1 VSLVLSIVLA
11 TLCWQSYKN
20 HGLGDEV
27 GSTGLFFGWRYTPT
41 IVAVFFTQAIV
52 QIAED
57 VKRTE
62 AYARMASP
70 ETVKAKFT
78 LFYSPRVWWK
88 SIFIG
93 FSRKRSGGYRGW
105 ALTLSSLA
113 AGVSILGIS
122 AFSSS
127 LLVAKDVLTKES
139 VQLQRYAAGQTTGK
153 ELLPIQLVPR
163 RDTYSR
169 TISGYLF
176 NVSTSMWM
184 FDSYLIVPFGASNSG
199 IDRVS
204 LENGIWQAET
214 EVFHLDYH
222 CTPMVLSDKSILD
235 ISYTAANVSQSND
248 ACPNDVCTVK
258 SKGLQIRSQDGCEVR
273 IQGPIDVWD
282 GVLVMTGEFF
292 QSDTFST
299 DGGLLWT
306 NMSSDYVSWQTL
318 VDEYGQTPEILAS
331 GNMVLEQWSRT
342 FIHSL
347 SEQCVGRDLLLVS
360 PPWIDYT
367 EGELASWEN
376 LTVRSAVCTPQYNA
390 AAMPVTVSTG
400 GAGTS
405 ISFDVSE
412 LERRSQSVPK
422 KAIDF
427 ALLDDISFHN
437 SNWAKY
443 ITIPLTVHGDFEGIS
458 TLLVDKFGQNVSSM
472 LESDTLE
479 MEASMLRTRFAKE
492 LLLSSI
498 TESDV
503 LELESAPGSVTHV
516 RGRILVITEIGIT
529 LSVLFLLLACYLTSM
544 IFSVSVRR
552 RPLGLRSDP
561 AAIIGTASLLKIDSP
576 PMATLQTLAGHSRPH
591 IQETIES
598 RTYNLRGSIL
608 SEGTSK
614 CEAVKAEGS
623 DLLARK
629 KELSPGSPKSKA
641 SIGNDWR
648 PSMLHKRWLFAL
660 LAYLF
665 ATTVAILILRGYARE
680 KKLSRTAFT
689 YEVDV
694 GLFNTTFSPHS
705 LIATLIAV
713 GIGLSWDGV
722 DKPMRGLQPYLSMSR
737 NPVAPKRGA
746 SLTYQSSYWVWAAVK
761 AALRKHWILCLVAAG
776 TTLSQIRK

>member
-1 VSLVLSIVLA
+1 MSLVLSIVLA

-282 GVLVMTGEFF
+282 GLLVMTGEFF

-299 DGGLLWT
+299 DGGL
-306 NMSSDYVSWQTL
+306 
-318 VDEYGQTPEILAS
+318 
-331 GNMVLEQWSRT
+331 
-342 FIHSL
+342 
-347 SEQCVGRDLLLVS
+347 
-360 PPWIDYT
+360 
-367 EGELASWEN
+367 
-376 LTVRSAVCTPQYNA
+376 
-390 AAMPVTVSTG
+390 
-400 GAGTS
+400 
-405 ISFDVSE
+405 
-412 LERRSQSVPK
+412 
-422 KAIDF
+422 
-427 ALLDDISFHN
+427 
-437 SNWAKY
+437 
-443 ITIPLTVHGDFEGIS
+443 S
-458 TLLVDKFGQNVSSM
+458 TL
-472 LESDTLE
+472 
-479 MEASMLRTRFAKE
+479 R
-492 LLLSSI
+492 
-498 TESDV
+498 
-503 LELESAPGSVTHV
+503 
-516 RGRILVITEIGIT
+516 
-529 LSVLFLLLACYLTSM
+529 
-544 IFSVSVRR
+544 
-552 RPLGLRSDP
+552 
-561 AAIIGTASLLKIDSP
+561 
-576 PMATLQTLAGHSRPH
+576 
-591 IQETIES
+591 
-598 RTYNLRGSIL
+598 
-608 SEGTSK
+608 
-614 CEAVKAEGS
+614 
-623 DLLARK
+623 
-629 KELSPGSPKSKA
+629 
-641 SIGNDWR
+641 
-648 PSMLHKRWLFAL
+648 
-660 LAYLF
+660 
-665 ATTVAILILRGYARE
+665 
-680 KKLSRTAFT
+680 
-689 YEVDV
+689 
-694 GLFNTTFSPHS
+694 
-705 LIATLIAV
+705 
-713 GIGLSWDGV
+713 
-722 DKPMRGLQPYLSMSR
+722 
-737 NPVAPKRGA
+737 
-746 SLTYQSSYWVWAAVK
+746 
-761 AALRKHWILCLVAAG
+761 
-776 TTLSQIRK
+776 